1 MLLFMELFIISLKS
15 MGRQLISLLYK
26 LYFII
31 SDTLARQAAMIFK
44 CILLMYYKNSRG
56 RNYRKQV
63 R

>member
-1 MLLFMELFIISLKS
+1 MDLFILCLKFN
-15 MGRQLISLLYK
+15 GRRINLIGLQW
-26 LYFII
+26 YFKI
-31 SDTLARQAAMIFK
+31 SDTLARQAAMVVK